1 MDGTSE
7 DPELKPTASQTPQH
21 TLQQIKPGKRDLN
34 QNPVEMQL
42 HNYYNYY
49 NYYNFYP
56 LSIARNRDKDSL
68 ISVLIT
74 AYFNMSAVSQTVQK
88 LNQNIRS
95 GIHSQWIRLRL
106 ELM

>member
-1 MDGTSE
+1 MDCTHTSE
-7 DPELKPTASQTPQH
+7 DPELKPRASQTPQH

-49 NYYNFYP
+49 NYYP
-56 LSIARNRDKDSL
+56 LSIAGNRDKDSL

-74 AYFNMSAVSQTVQK
+74 AYFDMSAVSQTVQK
-88 LNQNIRS
+88 
-95 GIHSQWIRLRL
+95 
-106 ELM
+106 